1 VTGKRPDEMRMLKQC
16 FLVSL
21 AIVICIPS
29 FAKAKVVKQQVE
41 YQGNYRVFYRFI
53 PDKDGPLPLI
63 VLVHGSFRNGW
74 VMADSWKSLA
84 EREGF
89 MIAAPDS
96 SNDAGWTLKD
106 DPPDLLHLIVT
117 KMSEEHSLDK
127 ARVFLFGH
135 SAGARYALDLA
146 LVDSAYYTAVAIH
159 AGALEPRNYNLFA
172 NVSRKVPIAIW
183 TGRND
188 RIVPVQTVVTTKE
201 PFEAHGFPVRL
212 SIIPNHDHTYEE
224 VDSQVNSAAW
234 AFFQTS
240 EPKSAA
246 LSSGTNEH

>member
-1 VTGKRPDEMRMLKQC
+1 MFRQSL
-16 FLVSL
+16 FVSL
-21 AIVICIPS
+21 AILTCLPS
-29 FAKAKVVKQQVE
+29 LAKAKIVKEQVE
-41 YQGNYRVFYRFI
+41 YQGSIRAFYKFI
-53 PDKDGPLPLI
+53 PEKDGPLPL
-63 VLVHGSFRNGW
+63 VLLLHGSFRNGW

-84 EREGF
+84 ERGGF

-106 DPPDLLHLIVT
+106 DPPELLHLIVT

-146 LVDSAYYTAVAIH
+146 LVDSAYYTSIAIH

-172 NVSRKVPIAIW
+172 NVSRKVPVAIW

-201 PFEAHGFPVRL
+201 QFEAHGFPVRL

-224 VDSQVNSAAW
+224 LASQVNSAAW
-234 AFFQTS
+234 TFFQTS

-246 LSSGTNEH
+246 LSSGH